1 MSNDRTLLT
10 LETAPTQYVD
20 AGQQR
25 FAYRSFDW
33 VSRPYASETLAHK
46 PFAIMGAS
54 PSNFGGVRAQL
65 ALRQTFIWTNS
76 DVLIKPEVIVFRAHE
91 RLDADGRLIDAVTA
105 EQIRQQLQALSE
117 HIERGQH
124 RSRGASR

>member
-1 MSNDRTLLT
+1 MSNDRTLLI

-20 AGQQR
+20 AWQQR

-33 VSRPYASETLAHK
+33 VSRPYPSETLAHK

-54 PSNFGGVRAQL
+54 PSKFGRVRAQL
-65 ALRQTFIWTNS
+65 ALPQIFIWTNS

-91 RLDADGRLIDAVTA
+91 RFDADGRLIDAVTA
-105 EQIRQQLQALSE
+105 EQIRQQ
-117 HIERGQH
+117 
-124 RSRGASR
+124 